1 MEHEAIIRTI
11 IITIIAGT
19 TSIVLSDRLRF
30 PAIILFF
37 LCGIALGPYG
47 IGLIQPASLG
57 GGLNILITLF
67 VSIILFEGGL
77 SLNISLLKSIR
88 AHLARQ
94 IVLTIAITMTLSWLA
109 AVYIAGLRP
118 DLALIFASLTVV
130 TGPTVIKPIIR
141 NLPLRKC
148 VKTFLNGEAV
158 LIDAVGAVL
167 AIAVIEYFVSRQVAG
182 LTILGFLLSIV
193 IGAALGAAC
202 GISVKMLLIKTRL
215 IPAPTRSI
223 FTLGMLF
230 FVFFVSELLSS
241 ESGLMAVAV
250 FGLALS
256 TIDYKD
262 KEKLLSFKEQI
273 SKVVISLLFILLSA
287 HFNITLL
294 SEQVLPGLAVVGI
307 IILARV
313 PTVLASTAGGIFTM
327 RERFFM
333 GWVGPRGIIAL
344 SVASIAIIK
353 LESAGLH
360 NTEII
365 EILIFMLISVTVLIQ
380 GLSAGALARKLDI
393 GITGDKNIII
403 LGINPTT
410 IGMALHWQQYQN
422 EVLFVDSNLSNCLLA
437 EKEGFSYIH
446 GNGLAP
452 DTFAGIDVDDYSS
465 VLAASANNEI
475 NVLFCRFL
483 KETYGVKNLYVIL
496 TEKAGEE
503 LSEIIQSEG
512 INTACTCLL
521 ASRSTTFF
529 NAIKEYFTTKKP
541 VIKEITVT
549 SESFLQNNPDEYP
562 IPESIFILFVVRNI
576 RNCHVYYNGFK
587 LEKNDTL
594 CIIMN
599 DESVSAQLDAFS
611 LQTPST
617 PAEPG

>member
-1 MEHEAIIRTI
+1 MEHDVIIRTV
-11 IITIIAGT
+11 IITIIAG
-19 TSIVLSDRLRF
+19 SSCIVLSERLKF
-30 PAIILFF
+30 PAIILYF

-47 IGLIQPASLG
+47 IGWIQPASLG

-67 VSIILFEGGL
+67 VGIILFEGGL
-77 SLNISLLKSIR
+77 SLNISRLKSIR
-88 AHLARQ
+88 GNLARQ

-109 AVYIAGLRP
+109 AVHIAGLRP

-130 TGPTVIKPIIR
+130 TGPTVIKPVIR
-141 NLPLRKC
+141 YLPLRKC

-158 LIDAVGAVL
+158 IIDAVGAVL
-167 AIAVIEYFVSRQVAG
+167 AIAMIEYFVSRQVAG
-182 LTILGFLLSIV
+182 LSILGFIASIV
-193 IGAALGAAC
+193 IGATLGAAC

-215 IPAPTRSI
+215 VPVSSRSI

-230 FVFFVSELLSS
+230 FVFFVSELISS
-241 ESGLMAVAV
+241 ESGLMAVAA

-256 TIDYKD
+256 TIDYRD

-273 SKVVISLLFILLSA
+273 SQIVISLLFILLSA

-294 SEQVLPGLAVVGI
+294 SEQALPGLAVVVI
-307 IILARV
+307 IILARF
-313 PTVLASTAGGIFTM
+313 PTVFASTAGGIFTI

-353 LESAGLH
+353 LKSAGLH

-365 EILIFMLISVTVLIQ
+365 EILIFMLISVTVLFQ
-380 GLSAGALARKLDI
+380 SLSAGVLARKLDI
-393 GITGDKNIII
+393 GITGDKNIIV
-403 LGINPTT
+403 LGANPTT

-437 EKEGFSYIH
+437 EKEGFPYIH

-452 DTFAGIDVDDYSS
+452 DTFAGIDVDEYSS

-475 NVLFCRFL
+475 NILFCRFL
-483 KETYGVKNLYVIL
+483 KETYGLKKLYVIL

-512 INTACTCLL
+512 INTACTCLR
-521 ASRSTTFF
+521 APRSANFF

-549 SESFLQNNPDEYP
+549 SESFLNNNTDEYP
-562 IPESIFILFVVRNI
+562 IPENIFILFVVRNMK
-576 RNCHVYYNGFK
+576 NCHVYYNGFR

-599 DESVSAQLDAFS
+599 DESASAQLDAFT
-611 LQTPST
+611 LQSPTT
-617 PAEPG
+617 PA